1 MQTTGDYRRSMLL
14 IPTKE
19 RNDLSIISSI
29 SDFRD
34 SNNVGHWLLIYIIAA
49 VIPDLVSLNA

>member
-1 MQTTGDYRRSMLL
+1 MLL